1 MELERRFRGG
11 ASRYAE
17 KLNEYAR
24 ILNVFGGIDRIGKKV
39 DDDELEVEGINPDLS
54 PVDPAENDPRKPSA
68 AGGAKLRHRIV
79 KGVGK
84 LNRTP
89 L

>member
-39 DDDELEVEGINPDLS
+39 DDDELEVEGINPDL
-54 PVDPAENDPRKPSA
+54 R
-68 AGGAKLRHRIV
+68 
-79 KGVGK
+79 
-84 LNRTP
+84 
-89 L
+89 